1 MQWYSIRN
9 VDGMRSGQGMP
20 FLRGT
25 AMSAARKYLAGKA
38 VQRKLQPT
46 LYFTMNCLLLTKAEG
61 TPQNGDPLPQEDV
74 DAYLSALR
82 DQFEAQVPLPSER
95 TRLLSR
101 YDIGAWRRLANSNHG
116 TLKYLILRTPEDLL
130 LISIG
135 IFEHHGP
142 NVPSRRDG
150 MLPGEEADVGRSPN
164 WYHFTYTYGELL
176 ENPAET
182 IASVLEK
189 LTLGLERYHKLLSHM
204 KGEYWSVSKR
214 FRKAHVIRLERKV
227 DEDAKEQSLRDM
239 QDLLLDAYSEWKRTG
254 ERKLLDQMR
263 GLAREIRQLSPD
275 FHFSLPAGGP

>member
-1 MQWYSIRN
+1 
-9 VDGMRSGQGMP
+9 
-20 FLRGT
+20 
-25 AMSAARKYLAGKA
+25 MSAARKYLVSKIGP
-38 VQRKLQPT
+38 RKLQPT
-46 LYFTMNCLLLTKAEG
+46 LYFTINCLLLTKAEG

-101 YDIGAWRRLANSNHG
+101 YDVGAWRRLANS
-116 TLKYLILRTPEDLL
+116 
-130 LISIG
+130 
-135 IFEHHGP
+135 
-142 NVPSRRDG
+142 
-150 MLPGEEADVGRSPN
+150 N

-176 ENPAET
+176 ENPSET

-214 FRKAHVIRLERKV
+214 FKKAQVIRLERKV
-227 DEDAKEQSLRDM
+227 DEDAKEQMLRDM
-239 QDLLLDAYSEWKRTG
+239 QDLLLDAYSEWKKTG
-254 ERKLLDQMR
+254 ERKLLEQMR

>member
-1 MQWYSIRN
+1 
-9 VDGMRSGQGMP
+9 
-20 FLRGT
+20 
-25 AMSAARKYLAGKA
+25 MSAARKYLASKIG
-38 VQRKLQPT
+38 QRKLQPT

-74 DAYLSALR
+74 DAYLTALR
-82 DQFEAQVPLPSER
+82 DQFEAQVPLPSDR

-101 YDIGAWRRLANSNHG
+101 YDVGAWRRLANSSRG
-116 TLKYLILRTPEDLL
+116 SLKYLILRTPDDLL
-130 LISIG
+130 LISVG
-135 IFEHHGP
+135 VFEHHGP
-142 NVPSRRDG
+142 HVPSRRDG

-176 ENPAET
+176 ESPAET
-182 IASVLEK
+182 IAAVLEK

-214 FRKAHVIRLERKV
+214 FRKAQVFRLERKV
-227 DEDAKEQSLRDM
+227 DEDAKEQMLRDM
-239 QDLLLDAYSEWKRTG
+239 QDHLLDAYSEWKKTG
-254 ERKLLDQMR
+254 ERKLLDMMR